1 MLAMRGCLPCL
12 HRPVACLLLLMMAA
26 ACVCRAQENR
36 SADANA
42 AGRILLQPRFTPG
55 LVLRYRMTVQSASD
69 MQQSGAIRD
78 SQASGKLD
86 ITWDATIRL
95 EVLAAPQQPSPAPP
109 AKDSV
114 RLRITYESSSA
125 SVRSD
130 TPEPQPGGIEDQ
142 YAKLSG
148 RSLEFTLEP
157 NGRVSD
163 VTGLEGFLAS
173 DKVREA
179 VQEWMLQIS
188 SVSGVP
194 SGNLAPGQK
203 WNATRAADLP
213 LAGHS
218 WRTDS
223 TYLRNEPCA
232 LALPAASEGARPA
245 AKPATRE
252 ANRSGCAVV
261 LSQLVLVT
269 TRALRDPTPEDL
281 RRRNLYTSGTWS
293 GSGQG
298 LVYISLDNG
307 WVVSSTQ
314 ESTQRMDVT
323 VTDAAANPPATVR
336 SAGTV
341 TTSSQV
347 SLLDS
352 PAAAPAAPAAPDKP
366 APPAKPGQKAPP
378 AR

>member
-1 MLAMRGCLPCL
+1 MPGCMSRV
-12 HRPVACLLLLMMAA
+12 HRPQACLLLLLTAA

-36 SADANA
+36 SADVNA
-42 AGRILLQPRFTPG
+42 PGRILLQPRFTPG

-69 MQQSGAIRD
+69 MRQSGAIRD

-95 EVLAAPQQPSPAPP
+95 EVFAAPQEPSPVQP

-142 YAKLSG
+142 YAKLTG
-148 RSLEFTLEP
+148 RSLEFTLDP
-157 NGRVSD
+157 SGRVSD

-188 SVSGVP
+188 SASGIP
-194 SGNLAPGQK
+194 SGNIAPGQK
-203 WNATRAADLP
+203 WNATRAAELP

-223 TYLRNEPCA
+223 TYVRNEPCA
-232 LALPAASEGARPA
+232 LAAASAGAGPA

-252 ANRSGCAVV
+252 TNRSGCAVV
-261 LSQLVLVT
+261 LSQLALVT

-281 RRRNLYTSGTWS
+281 RRRNLFTSGTWT

-323 VTDAAANPPATVR
+323 VTDAAANPPAAVR

-347 SLLDS
+347 SLLES
-352 PAAAPAAPAAPDKP
+352 PSAVPSSSAVPGKP
-366 APPAKPGQKAPP
+366 TQPAKPKAPL

>member
-1 MLAMRGCLPCL
+1 
-12 HRPVACLLLLMMAA
+12 
-26 ACVCRAQENR
+26 
-36 SADANA
+36 
-42 AGRILLQPRFTPG
+42 
-55 LVLRYRMTVQSASD
+55 LRYRMTVQSASD

-78 SQASGKLD
+78 SQSSGKLD

-95 EVLAAPQQPSPAPP
+95 EVLTAPQPPSSAQP

-114 RLRITYESSSA
+114 HLRITYESSSA

-148 RSLEFTLEP
+148 RSLEFTLDP

-194 SGNLAPGQK
+194 NLAPGQK
-203 WNATRAADLP
+203 WNATRAAELP

-223 TYLRNEPCA
+223 TYVRNEPCA
-232 LALPAASEGARPA
+232 LAAASEGARPA
-245 AKPATRE
+245 AKPADRE

-261 LSQLVLVT
+261 LSQLALVT

-281 RRRNLYTSGTWS
+281 RRRNLFTSGTWT

-298 LVYISLDNG
+298 LVYISLDSG

-323 VTDAAANPPATVR
+323 VTDAAANPPASVR
-336 SAGTV
+336 NAGTV
-341 TTSSQV
+341 TTRSQV

-352 PAAAPAAPAAPDKP
+352 AAAPSSRAAPDKP
-366 APPAKPGQKAPP
+366 APAKPKAPP